1 MSGARLSKALSG
13 WQVLR
18 HPGDIYQMLDPSGDD
33 TGDVL
38 SALGVEL
45 KPKMYTKGELV
56 GLKSSV
62 KAF

>member
-1 MSGARLSKALSG
+1 MAKSYSDTSVVQGAGRNPKSD
-13 WQVLR
+13 
-18 HPGDIYQMLDPSGDD
+18 GD
-33 TGDVL
+33 TEDVL